1 MYTKEQ
7 FAKLID
13 HTLLKPTATKQDII
27 KFCEDARKYHFAA
40 AVIFPFWVRLAVTQ
54 LQGSDVKICTTV
66 GFPYGAN
73 TRVTKINESK
83 NAVANGAEEI
93 DVVMNVGALKTGDYD
108 FVKRELADI
117 VDATNFSGMT
127 QDSGST
133 LVKVIIETPLL
144 STEEKVK
151 ACEICR
157 EAGVDFIKTATGLAP
172 NGAVVEDIKLIR
184 SVVGP
189 TIGVKAAGGI
199 RTVEQAMNLLDAGA
213 SRLGTSAGITLMQ
226 TYDPDMLLKGVK

>member
-1 MYTKEQ
+1 VYTKQQ

-13 HTLLKPTATKQDII
+13 HTLLKPTATKQDMI

-40 AVIFPFWVRLAVTQ
+40 VVVFPFWVTLAVKQ
-54 LQGSDVKICTTV
+54 LQGSDVKICTPI

-73 TRVTKINESK
+73 TRTTKIAETK

-93 DVVMNVGALKTGDYD
+93 DVVMNIGALKTGDYD
-108 FVKRELADI
+108 FVKRELTDI
-117 VDATNFSGMT
+117 IDATNLSGMT
-127 QDSGST
+127 QESGST

-144 STEEKVK
+144 SKEEKIM
-151 ACEICR
+151 ACQICR
-157 EAGVDFIKTATGLAP
+157 DVEVDFIKTATGLSP
-172 NGAVVEDIKLIR
+172 NGAVEEDIKLIR

-189 TIGVKAAGGI
+189 SIGVKAAGGI

-213 SRLGTSAGITLMQ
+213 SRLGTSAGVTLMQ
-226 TYDPDMLLKGVK
+226 TYDPDMLLKGST